1 MRNSRQ
7 VNGTCPGTW
16 GHPRYGCSP
25 FPLLLHHGLS
35 GALASCPSKS
45 ARLGA
50 PRTPAGTGAAPF
62 HFEWSLMSAIH
73 ARMVA
78 LMGSLLLLQ
87 ALAVRAP
94 SASKPGK
101 GEPVTWAH
109 RAGHSALGWHLP
121 TGLHFLHATR

>member
-1 MRNSRQ
+1 MEPA
-7 VNGTCPGTW
+7 PG
-16 GHPRYGCSP
+16 PAS
-25 FPLLLHHGLS
+25 PLLLHHGLS

-50 PRTPAGTGAAPF
+50 PWTPAGTGAEPF

-78 LMGSLLLLQ
+78 LMGSLFLCQ
-87 ALAVRAP
+87 TPTVRVP

-101 GEPVTWAH
+101 VEPVTWFQ
-109 RAGHSALGWHLP
+109 RSGHSA
-121 TGLHFLHATR
+121 